1 MRACVLSLSL
11 SVLQCPAL
19 VKQAWHYLLF
29 DSICLAG
36 KSLSWALVKYP
47 SVFYPFAKYWKSFHN
62 LLTHSK
68 INFPAVLL
76 SVWAD
81 DLGVVRTGGW
91 AADFKPFPESS
102 HTRLANIR
110 CTFKHLWS
118 LKWQTGISMHKP
130 QHKILTQL
138 NILTWSIKILRVK
151 CKDCLEREG

>member
-1 MRACVLSLSL
+1 MCVESESECVTVSRSRKTSMTLFAIWL
-11 SVLQCPAL
+11 
-19 VKQAWHYLLF
+19 YLLGGKITIVSACQI
-29 DSICLAG
+29 SI
-36 KSLSWALVKYP
+36 SL
-47 SVFYPFAKYWKSFHN
+47 YPFAKYWKSFHN

>member
-11 SVLQCPAL
+11 LQCAVSRSRKTSMTL
-19 VKQAWHYLLF
+19 FAWREN
-29 DSICLAG
+29 
-36 KSLSWALVKYP
+36 SLSWALVKYP

-91 AADFKPFPESS
+91 APDLKPFSESS

-118 LKWQTGISMHKP
+118 FKWQTGISMHKP